1 MWIKEPK
8 KREQTR
14 LQSERRNE
22 MDWEEDMVV
31 VAVIVRNEDDR
42 KGEKRVATE
51 FHPVICVVHDPFT
64 LVLSERSLC
73 WSFQST
79 MNPIIPHN

>member
-1 MWIKEPK
+1 MG
-8 KREQTR
+8 
-14 LQSERRNE
+14 
-22 MDWEEDMVV
+22 WEEGMVV
-31 VAVIVRNEDDR
+31 VAVTVRNEDDR

-64 LVLSERSLC
+64 LILSEQSLC

-79 MNPIIPHN
+79 TNPTFHYKLIYKSRSLLTSECRHTV